1 MALVPSVAAACVGSY
16 WHCCRIASASARV
29 AAWTARSREN
39 LGVETLD
46 LVQLHCPPT
55 NAFYRPELFA
65 AMDELVEL
73 ARGAGARV
81 VSESAP
87 GYGCALRRGLESVD
101 AVRAAGGGF
110 VTVGVLPTVAARL
123 MPATVR
129 SFMERQPAQTVR
141 IISGTNPVLVDR
153 LRQGELDLVVG
164 RLSNPELLAGL
175 NFEYLYSERL
185 SFVVRPGH
193 PLLSQPAFDFARLL
207 DFVVILPTPEMIIRP
222 AVERLLAQHGLETR
236 IRSVESVSNAFGRTY
251 TRSGDAIWIISH
263 GVVAT
268 DLEEGALAELAV
280 DTGDSR
286 GPVGLTTRIDTVPTP
301 AAQVFMDTVR
311 SVAERVRA

>member
-1 MALVPSVAAACVGSY
+1 MERSVKIRHLRCFVEVARLGSVNRAAESLSVTQPAVSKT
-16 WHCCRIASASARV
+16 I
-29 AAWTARSREN
+29 RE
-39 LGVETLD
+39 LEEILDTPLFERTRRGVHLTE
-46 LVQLHCPPT
+46 Q
-55 NAFYRPELFA
+55 
-65 AMDELVEL
+65 
-73 ARGAGARV
+73 GAVFRRHADGV
-81 VSESAP
+81 LS
-87 GYGCALRRGLESVD
+87 ALRRGLESVD

-129 SFMERQPAQTVR
+129 SFMERQPDQTVR

-153 LRQGELDLVVG
+153 LRQGELDMVVG
-164 RLSNPELLAGL
+164 RLSNPERLAGL

-193 PLLSQPAFDFARLL
+193 PLLREPVLDFARLL

-222 AVERLLAQHGLETR
+222 AVERMLAQHGLETLA
-236 IRSVESVSNAFGRTY
+236 RSVESVSNAFGRTY

-268 DLEEGALAELAV
+268 DLEDGALAELDV
-280 DTGDSR
+280 GTGDSG
-286 GPVGLTTRIDTVPTP
+286 GPVGLTTRIDTVPSS